1 MPGVKLRRNQ
11 INLIHIFPAMLE
23 GKNKQVQNRSKYLA
37 KPMCESRDFFNL
49 FSLKNALV
57 NAWK

>member
-1 MPGVKLRRNQ
+1 
-11 INLIHIFPAMLE
+11 MLE

-37 KPMCESRDFFNL
+37 KPMCESRDFFISI
-49 FSLKNALV
+49 FFKNALV